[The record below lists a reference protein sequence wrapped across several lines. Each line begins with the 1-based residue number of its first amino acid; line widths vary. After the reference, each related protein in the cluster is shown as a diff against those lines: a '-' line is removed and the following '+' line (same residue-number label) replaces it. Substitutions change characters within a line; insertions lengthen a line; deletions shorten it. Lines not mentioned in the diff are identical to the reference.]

1 VTIAHRAGS
10 AFLALSAMCAPVLAQ
25 DSGDAEQHLRQHLL
39 SQFSLIL
46 QAHDTPGGLAVPL
59 PDGLF
64 DGRNNLRP
72 DGEIKLTHLAEV
84 ITSHPGLAV
93 RLEGDTGSAA
103 GKRRMDS
110 VRAWLGVHGIAPAQ
124 IAIQQGSGTAELVVS
139 GKIIGVTDS
148 EADRAASPPV
158 TPVVATPVTPPAAA
172 PAPPAAPAAPAS
184 LFQGAPFS
192 LDDLI
197 GRVGI
202 IADSRLGVAIARRG
216 ISFSPTPA
224 DYDKLKAAGAG
235 PRVTEAIALEVAE
248 GRAGKHP

>member
-1 VTIAHRAGS
+1 
-10 AFLALSAMCAPVLAQ
+10 MCAPLLAQ
-25 DSGDAEQHLRQHLL
+25 DSGDAERHLRQHLL

-46 QAHDTPGGLAVPL
+46 EAHDTPGGLAATL

-72 DGEIKLTHLAEV
+72 DGQIKLTHLAEV

-93 RLEGDTGSAA
+93 RLEGDTASAA
-103 GKRRMDS
+103 GKRRMES

-124 IAIQQGSGTAELVVS
+124 IALQQGSGAAELVVA

-158 TPVVATPVTPPAAA
+158 ATPVVAPVVA
-172 PAPPAAPAAPAS
+172 PVAPPAPAPAAPAS

-197 GRVGI
+197 GRVGV

-216 ISFSPTPA
+216 ISFAPTPS

-235 PRVTEAIALEVAE
+235 PRVTEALALEVAE

>member
-1 VTIAHRAGS
+1 MAHRACS
-10 AFLALSAMCAPVLAQ
+10 AFLALSAMSVLLLAQ
-25 DSGDAEQHLRQHLL
+25 DSGEAERHLRQHLL
-39 SQFSLIL
+39 LQFTLIL
-46 QAHDTPGGLAVPL
+46 EAHDTPRGLAIAL

-64 DGRNNLRP
+64 DGRNNLQP
-72 DGEIKLTHLAEV
+72 DGQIKLTHLAQM
-84 ITSHPGLAV
+84 ITSHPGLTV
-93 RLEGDTGSAA
+93 RLEGDTASAS

-110 VRAWLGVHGIAPAQ
+110 VRAWLGLHGIAAAQ
-124 IAIQQGSGTAELVVS
+124 LAIQQGSGPAELVVS
-139 GKIIGVTDS
+139 GVVIGASDS

-158 TPVVATPVTPPAAA
+158 TPPVATPPVVA
-172 PAPPAAPAAPAS
+172 PATGGS
-184 LFQGAPFS
+184 LFQGTPFS

-197 GRVGI
+197 GRVGV

-216 ISFSPTPA
+216 ISFSPTPS